1 MKNLKTQ
8 VKFWLSESSEKKAW
22 FLYDEEGESSGSI
35 TAYGIFPSYQKAAEQ
50 RAYHVTQTWLKEG
63 GNEDSIHERFHISPI
78 NAKNDN
84 EVADALGW
92 LHDRYY
98 SDDVRLKEESI
109 LCLIEAG
116 ASPRSL
122 ASVVDYGIIEM
133 GPFIN
138 YLWDI
143 FGGDLKIPSEILKGH
158 PEALKK
164 LRSMAIRK
172 GMF

>member
-22 FLYDEEGESSGSI
+22 FLYDEEGESGSS
-35 TAYGIFPSYQKAAEQ
+35 TTYGIFPSYQKAAEWK
-50 RAYHVTQTWLKEG
+50 AYHVMQTWLKERG
-63 GNEDSIHERFHISPI
+63 DEDSIGERFRISPI
-78 NAKNDN
+78 NVKNDS
-84 EVADALGW
+84 EVADALW
-92 LHDRYY
+92 MLLDRYY
-98 SDDVRLKEESI
+98 SDGVRLKKEHI

-116 ASPRSL
+116 ASPESL
-122 ASVVDYGIIEM
+122 ASVVDHGIISM
-133 GPFIN
+133 DLFVKH
-138 YLWDI
+138 LWNI
-143 FGGDLKIPSEILKGH
+143 FGDDLQVPSEILKGH